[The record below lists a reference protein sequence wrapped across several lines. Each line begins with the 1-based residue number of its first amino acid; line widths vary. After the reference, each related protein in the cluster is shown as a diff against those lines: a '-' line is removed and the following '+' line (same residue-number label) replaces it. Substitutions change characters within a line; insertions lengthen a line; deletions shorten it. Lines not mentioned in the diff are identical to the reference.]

1 MPFPAARYTNPDVDT
16 TGNERPCI
24 AACSYA
30 QICCLFRCGELKKR
44 QVRSCYMRQVQCGII
59 RVFPQGAAAI
69 SHAQQAHGD
78 NHRQCSI
85 PPCGAASAFF
95 EEISSCPKVGILAA
109 IQPAACADRTSL
121 EARTATCDT
130 QPVFCHAKRTCRS
143 CNVMLRQM
151 EKTESHIAEIMR
163 HNIRRYV

>member
-30 QICCLFRCGELKKR
+30 QICSLFRCGELKNW
-44 QVRSCYMRQVQCGII
+44 QVHSCYMRQIQCGII
-59 RVFPQGAAAI
+59 RVFPQEVAAI

-78 NHRQCSI
+78 NPGQCSI
-85 PPCGAASAFF
+85 PPCGAACAFF

-109 IQPAACADRTSL
+109 IQSTACADRTSL
-121 EARTATCDT
+121 EACTATCDT
-130 QPVFCHAKRTCRS
+130 QPVFRYVKLACRS
-143 CNVMLRQM
+143 RSVMFRQM
-151 EKTESHIAEIMR
+151 E
-163 HNIRRYV
+163 